1 MKSFPISS
9 LSLSLFLCVAPALAS
24 ESLIFSCDRTE
35 KNYTEVYELKIS
47 PATRSQKA
55 KVFVDGRDLDRSD
68 EMGRQFVNN
77 VVISDSTI
85 LISVEAYFPPES
97 FDGVQYGAGS
107 VKTVTAINR
116 SSGQLRK
123 SETIQGGILSATLG
137 EGSKTHLEQ
146 CTASKKP

>member
-1 MKSFPISS
+1 MKSFPILSS
-9 LSLSLFLCVAPALAS
+9 LLFFYASAALAA
-24 ESLIFSCDRTE
+24 EPLTFTCERTE

-47 PATRSQKA
+47 PATRNQKA

-68 EMGRQFVNN
+68 EMGRQSVNN

-85 LISVEAYFPPES
+85 LISMETYFPPEV
-97 FDGVQYGAGS
+97 FDGIQYGAGS

-137 EGSKTHLEQ
+137 EGSKTYLEQ
-146 CTASKKP
+146 CAQSLQR